1 MAKLKKEEGC
11 AMVFAIVMCIYL
23 IIGAISWVVTNG
35 IPSTINGIGKGIEN
49 VEDKVG
55 PTMRKLNNR
64 RTIEDLESDYYFG
77 NKTPSGWGAGEWYK
91 YKTET
96 PHKARQYLNS
106 LATD

>member
-1 MAKLKKEEGC
+1 MAKNDELGGC
-11 AMVFAIVMCIYL
+11 GTFALIVYIGLGIIAVIYY
-23 IIGAISWVVTNG
+23 IIAEG
-35 IPSTINGIGKGIEN
+35 IPYAINEIGKGIEK

-55 PTMRKLNNR
+55 PTMRKLNNKH
-64 RTIEDLESDYYFG
+64 TIEDLESDYYFG